1 MKTFLRNKIKGLTL
15 AGVCLIV
22 SFVISKYYFQLMLI
36 QGTSMEPAYHDL
48 QMVWLDKRNDFYTYG
63 DVIAF
68 RCDSFDKILVKR
80 VAALPGD
87 SIHIVD
93 GSLYVNGEVSTVYPK
108 QGIFERAGIAAE
120 VVLAKDKQYFV
131 IGDNIRESKDSRY
144 EEIGFVDAS
153 DIIGKVAGH

>member
-1 MKTFLRNKIKGLTL
+1 MKTRLKNKIKWLTL

-48 QMVWLDKRNDFYTYG
+48 QMVWLDKRSDLYTYG

-68 RCDSFDKILVKR
+68 RCDSLDEILVKR
-80 VAALPGD
+80 VAALPSD
-87 SIHIVD
+87 SIHIVE

-108 QGIFERAGIAAE
+108 QGIFEKAGIAAE
-120 VVLAKDKQYFV
+120 VISARDKQYFV

-144 EEIGFVDAS
+144 DEIGFVNAS
-153 DIIGKVAGH
+153 DIIGKVVEH